1 MGKEKK
7 KKKPHPL
14 SEPTVTDQREVM
26 ARGVECTVCRGFA
39 GGFTGEFTG
48 GFIGDWIEVR

>member
-7 KKKPHPL
+7 EKKPHPL

-26 ARGVECTVCRGFA
+26 ERGVNSTVCRGFV
-39 GGFTGEFTG
+39 GGLLESLQEDLLV
-48 GFIGDWIEVR
+48 IG